1 MKVRS
6 LMKEPNYEYIG
17 RCAVLKSRIEKKVE
31 DLFRLKSGVIQSESS
46 HFVNG
51 LLELNYSAAGR
62 IEEAAEKYRAL
73 LHEIETLARE
83 HNEYAAKAHVEL
95 IALQANA
102 SDLVLTET
110 VRADTHATENA

>member
-6 LMKEPNYEYIG
+6 VVNEPNYEYIG
-17 RCAVLKSRIEKKVE
+17 RCTVLKRRIEKKVE
-31 DLFRLKSGVIQSESS
+31 DLWRIRAAVIQSEPS
-46 HFVNG
+46 HLVNG
-51 LLELNYSAAGR
+51 LLELNYSAADR
-62 IEEAAEKYRAL
+62 IEEAAGKYRAL

-95 IALQANA
+95 IALQATA

-110 VRADTHATENA
+110 VLADTHATENA

>member
-6 LMKEPNYEYIG
+6 VVNEPNYEYIG
-17 RCAVLKSRIEKKVE
+17 RCTVLKRRIEKKVD
-31 DLFRLKSGVIQSESS
+31 DLWHVKAAIIQSEYS

-51 LLELNYSAAGR
+51 LLELNYSAADR

-73 LHEIETLARE
+73 LHEIETLALE

-102 SDLVLTET
+102 SDLAHSET
-110 VRADTHATENA
+110 VQTDSHATENA

>member
-6 LMKEPNYEYIG
+6 VVNEPNYEYIG
-17 RCAVLKSRIEKKVE
+17 RCTVLKRRIEKKVD
-31 DLFRLKSGVIQSESS
+31 DLWHLWRGVIHADSSSFVSGV
-46 HFVNG
+46 
-51 LLELNYSAAGR
+51 LELNYSAADR

-73 LHEIETLARE
+73 LHEIETLALE

-102 SDLVLTET
+102 SDLVLSET
-110 VRADTHATENA
+110 VQAYSHATENA